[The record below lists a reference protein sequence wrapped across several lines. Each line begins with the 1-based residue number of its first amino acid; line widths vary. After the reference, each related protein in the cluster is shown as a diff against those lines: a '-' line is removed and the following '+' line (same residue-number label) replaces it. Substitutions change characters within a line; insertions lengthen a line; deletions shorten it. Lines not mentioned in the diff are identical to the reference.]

1 MNRDRQWT
9 IRLEGEVLVVEF
21 PHGTVLS
28 PADGEALLDRWRAV
42 TMENDI
48 AVAVIIVSTSR
59 FCSDAARHT
68 LRTAARVGVERGIAR
83 WAVVAEGPKRRYLE
97 RTVDVV
103 GVVVESF
110 NDDDIGLAWARRP
123 TDVVV

>member
-48 AVAVIIVSTSR
+48 AVAVIVVSTSR
-59 FCSDAARHT
+59 FCLDAARHT
-68 LRTAARVGVERGIAR
+68 LRTAARLGVARGIAR
-83 WAVVAEGPKRRYLE
+83 WAVGAEGPKRRYLE